1 MRRNFTCKV
10 VGQRKRIKAIKKK
23 VAQKISVNLFFDIEF
38 FKYFFQ
44 VLHEASSSWLNFVPT
59 SL

>member
-1 MRRNFTCKV
+1 MRRNFTYKV

-44 VLHEASSSWLNFVPT
+44 VLHEASK
-59 SL
+59 